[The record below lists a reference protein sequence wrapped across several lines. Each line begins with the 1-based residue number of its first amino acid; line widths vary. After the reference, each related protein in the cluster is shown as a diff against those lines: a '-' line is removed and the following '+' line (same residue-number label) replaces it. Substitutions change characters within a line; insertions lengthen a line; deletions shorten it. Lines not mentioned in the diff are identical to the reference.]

1 MALLTL
7 SDALYGASAMAVNEL
22 NHNSFAQK
30 TVAEPHFF
38 IAEERRKGT
47 ESGS

>member
-22 NHNSFAQK
+22 NHIHSPKIQLQNLISSLLRNAVKEQK
-30 TVAEPHFF
+30 A
-38 IAEERRKGT
+38 A
-47 ESGS
+47 